1 MCRCGSDTAD
11 IVLYGKK
18 TCTDDS
24 QIPGVTLKVTQ
35 QCYTIDPVVAAAYFI
50 GADPL
55 PKTMRIT
62 DSECNIPTFEFT
74 TCGSPTCTVGGSNG
88 CTSFILPQMEACQ
101 GDAFGAFNYA
111 TLTESIGNTVDVQ
124 MYPASD
130 TTCTGQAIGSIDD
143 VPVDGTTCTQFG
155 PGGAIAGPAENVP
168 VSPKVP
174 ASLPT
179 AATTIKCWSGSKS
192 ATQNTVQKETTAK
205 AGKNYCASFESKGTG
220 NAIET
225 SYGAVSTAELMS
237 TIVMS
242 KTQEGEDMGAF
253 LNLKYCN
260 TDYCNAPPGGG
271 NGAAS
276 TAIAWTVGALAT
288 GVAAYMTA

>member
-1 MCRCGSDTAD
+1 
-11 IVLYGKK
+11 VLYGKK
-18 TCTDDS
+18 TCTDAS
-24 QIPGVTLKVTQ
+24 QIAGVTLKLTQ

-88 CTSFILPQMEACQ
+88 CTSWNLPQTETCQ
-101 GDAFGAFNYA
+101 GDPFGAFNFA
-111 TLTESIGNTVDVQ
+111 TLTESNGNTVDVQ

-130 TTCTGQAIGSIDD
+130 TTCTGTVLGSIDNA
-143 VPVDGTTCTQFG
+143 PVDGTTCTPFG

-174 ASLPT
+174 AAIPEP
-179 AATTIKCWSGSKS
+179 ATTIKCWTGTKTASSDD
-192 ATQNTVQKETTAK
+192 VQKAATAV
-205 AGKNYCASFESKGTG
+205 AGTSYCVSFEEGDDSTLHMRFGAYSISSLYQSIIDAAMAMEEQRLLNSNVG
-220 NAIET
+220 AIR
-225 SYGAVSTAELMS
+225 
-237 TIVMS
+237 
-242 KTQEGEDMGAF
+242 
-253 LNLKYCN
+253 NLKYCN
-260 TDYCNAPPGGG
+260 TDYCNAPPSDG

-288 GVAAYMTA
+288 GVAAYTTA